1 MNPYPCGESKWMTNY
16 MDFDRPQSTEEML
29 EDLKKKLNDPAH
41 LNLVIQDQDKRID
54 ELEDTIYKL
63 KAPLMLKIKWK
74 LATLINKL
82 PKIRIEWQEKR
93 GTSVSPF
100 FVDN

>member
-1 MNPYPCGESKWMTNY
+1 MNPYPYGESKWMTDY

-82 PKIRIEWQEKR
+82 PKIRIEW
-93 GTSVSPF
+93 
-100 FVDN
+100 